1 MLVSSLQRLLDRF
14 LLELTEVDMRKA
26 YRMSLMI
33 SFVQKLKGLEEMNCG
48 FVFPLSLCGKVEIC
62 LERNR

>member
-1 MLVSSLQRLLDRF
+1 MFVLEITYY

-33 SFVQKLKGLEEMNCG
+33 SFVQKLKGLGEMNCG
-48 FVFPLSLCGKVEIC
+48 LVFPLSLRRKVEIC
-62 LERNR
+62 MERNR